1 LSERMADPA
10 LNNLQSFLAYANKP
24 GAAVYLHAEHASSRR
39 DLARG
44 LAVLLRQ
51 PVHAFE
57 FDGDYVEPDQG
68 DVLLQPL
75 LRGETVVAAF
85 TDAHPLALR
94 FLESWRTANKPGLG
108 SYWRPIGRHLTLSID
123 HSNTTRGVLVIVQVS
138 GERKGPPSRYYLK
151 LPEIAALEQMS
162 RQAEAP
168 PCTSIGVRA
177 RAGRVRITF
186 KDLCLLHL
194 RDSASTLTPANL
206 LVSGRSTPVT
216 WTDLREFIRTKGSN
230 VARDLVRLHDEGR
243 LEREQLE
250 FYRDAVDFLDQQ
262 QVSAVIDDVYH
273 AVWVYE
279 FLESD
284 GHYFRGQRESTWPL
298 DTTLY
303 RLPPGCA
310 SLDLATLVARVQL
323 TSLFVAEL
331 RKQQSVLF
339 GREPSDDE
347 LLAVAQHY
355 GFATPLLDFTRSLHV
370 AAFFAT
376 SGAAQLSADE
386 KSIGII
392 YYLKPKNRTPSP
404 LLNPVVFE
412 SFDLMREAG
421 LQFGDWHV
429 IQPVLADEDNRIAR
443 QRGAFLQGAN
453 VRHLSGVLGGR
464 ILFEQRAGEVFENP
478 PLGVT
483 RAMLLPDNSDLQE
496 VAEDVR
502 KRFTAGERAATDRA
516 FGRTAFPS
524 ASLAGVRNAA
534 FKEQVDE
541 ATDFFE
547 LLRGIAATY
556 DCAALVKD
564 LVATI
569 QRYFADVRT
578 LADLQGGESSNSWPF
593 ERALARLCERTGS
606 PSIELSKALEK
617 LMLKWDD
624 EWLWRVPDEAIGGG
638 ERRMID
644 WLTLACALYLVSWE
658 NLTCVNGGRARAFAQ
673 KARELLH
680 QLRPQQPD

>member
-1 LSERMADPA
+1 MADPA

-24 GAAVYLHAEHASSRR
+24 GASVYLHAEHASSLR

-44 LAVLLRQ
+44 SAVLLRQ
-51 PVHAFE
+51 PVHVFE
-57 FDGDYVEPDQG
+57 FDGDYLEPDQG
-68 DVLLQPL
+68 DMLLQPL
-75 LRGETVVAAF
+75 LRGETVLAAF
-85 TDAHPLALR
+85 TDAHPVALR
-94 FLESWRTANKPGLG
+94 FLESWSAANRLG
-108 SYWRPIGRHLTLSID
+108 FGNYWGTIGRHLTLSID
-123 HSNTTRGVLVIVQVS
+123 HTNTTRGVLVIVQVS

-151 LPEIAALEQMS
+151 LPEIAALEQMG
-162 RQAEAP
+162 RQDEAP

-177 RAGRVRITF
+177 RGGRVRITF

-194 RDSASTLTPANL
+194 RDSTSTLTPANL
-206 LVSGRSTPVT
+206 LVTDRSTRVT

-230 VARDLVRLHDEGR
+230 VARDLARLHEEGR

-250 FYRDAVDFLDQQ
+250 FYRDAVDFLDEQRAL
-262 QVSAVIDDVYH
+262 AVIDDVYH

-279 FLESD
+279 FLETD

-303 RLPPGCA
+303 RLPLGCA
-310 SLDLATLVARVQL
+310 SLDLGTLVARVQL
-323 TSLFVAEL
+323 TSLFVADL

-392 YYLKPKNRTPSP
+392 YYLKPTDRTPSP
-404 LLNPVVFE
+404 LVNPVVFE

-421 LQFGDWHV
+421 LQFGDWRV
-429 IQPVLADEDNRIAR
+429 IQPVLADEDNRIGR

-453 VRHLSGVLGGR
+453 VRHLSGVLNR

-483 RAMLLPDNSDLQE
+483 RAILLPDKSDLQE

-534 FKEQVDE
+534 FEVQVDE
-541 ATDFFE
+541 AAAFFE

-569 QRYFADVRT
+569 QQYFADVRT
-578 LADLQGGESSNSWPF
+578 IAELHGGESINSSPF
-593 ERALARLCERTGS
+593 ERALAHLCERTGS
-606 PSIELSKALEK
+606 PLIEVSKVLEG
-617 LMLKWDD
+617 LTPKWDD
-624 EWLWRVPDEAIGGG
+624 EWMWRVPDEAMGGV

-658 NLTCVNGGRARAFAQ
+658 NITSVNGARARAFAQ

-680 QLRPQQPD
+680 HLRSQKAD

>member
-1 LSERMADPA
+1 MADPE
-10 LNNLQSFLAYANKP
+10 LNNLQSFLAYANEP

-44 LAVLLRQ
+44 SAVLLRQ
-51 PVHAFE
+51 PVHVFE
-57 FDGDYVEPDQG
+57 FDGDYLEPDQG
-68 DVLLQPL
+68 DMLLQPL
-75 LRGETVVAAF
+75 LRGETVLAAF

-94 FLESWRTANKPGLG
+94 FLESWRAANWPRPGN
-108 SYWRPIGRHLTLSID
+108 YWGTIGRHLTLSID
-123 HSNTTRGVLVIVQVS
+123 HTNTTRSVLVIVQVS
-138 GERKGPPSRYYLK
+138 GKRKGPPSRYYLK
-151 LPEIAALEQMS
+151 LPEIAALEQMG
-162 RQAEAP
+162 RQDEAP

-177 RAGRVRITF
+177 RGGRVRITF
-186 KDLCLLHL
+186 KELCLLHL
-194 RDSASTLTPANL
+194 RDPTGTLTPANL
-206 LVSGRSTPVT
+206 LVTDRAIPVT

-230 VARDLVRLHDEGR
+230 VARDLAHLHEEGW
-243 LEREQLE
+243 LEGEQLE

-262 QVSAVIDDVYH
+262 RDLAVIDDVYR
-273 AVWVYE
+273 AVWVHE
-279 FLESD
+279 FLEAD

-392 YYLKPKNRTPSP
+392 YYLKPTDRTPSP

-421 LQFGDWHV
+421 LQFGDWRV
-429 IQPVLADEDNRIAR
+429 IEPVLSDEDNRIAR
-443 QRGAFLQGAN
+443 QRAAFLQGAN
-453 VRHLSGVLGGR
+453 VRHLSGVLGNG

-478 PLGVT
+478 TLGVT
-483 RAMLLPDNSDLQE
+483 RAILLPDNSDLQE
-496 VAEDVR
+496 VAKDVR
-502 KRFTAGERAATDRA
+502 KRFTAGERASTDRA

-534 FKEQVDE
+534 FKVQIDE
-541 ATDFFE
+541 AAAFFE

-569 QRYFADVRT
+569 RQYFVDVRT
-578 LADLQGGESSNSWPF
+578 IAELHGGELSNNSWPF
-593 ERALARLCERTGS
+593 ERALAHLCERTGA
-606 PSIELSKALEK
+606 PFTELSKVLEG
-617 LMLKWDD
+617 LTLKWDD
-624 EWLWRVPDEAIGGG
+624 EWMWRVPDEAMGGG

-658 NLTCVNGGRARAFAQ
+658 NLTSVNGARARAFAQ
-673 KARELLH
+673 KAGELLRH
-680 QLRPQQPD
+680 LRPHKPD